1 MFNIVENLFTAD
13 CETVSV
19 LNTRHPFW
27 GDTGKHFFF
36 EASGFTKMVGETDWN
51 TKKYEV
57 IQHGSKSWTGTIIVL
72 DDTYGT
78 YGMRDSG
85 AAEGDW
91 AQGDLIQLRSCVE
104 SGILLLQLKKC
115 P

>member
-1 MFNIVENLFTAD
+1 
-13 CETVSV
+13 
-19 LNTRHPFW
+19 
-27 GDTGKHFFF
+27 
-36 EASGFTKMVGETDWN
+36 MVGETEWN

-57 IQHGSKSWTGTIIVL
+57 IQQGSKSWTGTISVL
-72 DDTYGT
+72 DDKDGT

-104 SGILLLQLKKC
+104 SGILLLELKKC
-115 P
+115 LGLYYLI